1 MELAQ
6 PRKINKKVPIL
17 FTFPNYEYGVVRTTF
32 YVYIT
37 FDSQEESEGK
47 NPNFQKVEFF
57 PELEISKIGATF
69 AMLHI
74 LLGFFC
80 ESILVRY

>member
-1 MELAQ
+1 MA
-6 PRKINKKVPIL
+6 IL

-74 LLGFFC
+74 LLGFFFVKV
-80 ESILVRY
+80 S